1 MTLKHLSHT
10 SLSVLIL
17 AVLLLLGAEPVRAYG
32 GAFPAAQVEASTRK
46 LNLGPHLYYLEDAG
60 GDLTFSQVRELPAE
74 RWTAHAGEV
83 FRAGYSY
90 STFWLVV
97 TLQADSSMPADTP
110 FYFEIDTAYMG
121 LVDFHLVKRDGVTTH
136 HSGLMR
142 PYSQRPTPSEV
153 LLLPLQM
160 EPGEEQTLYLRV
172 ESEGSITVPTMLY
185 DPQTF
190 LFENARRNLLLGS
203 FFSLCLVLAIYNF
216 FLFVSIRDNS
226 YLLYTL
232 NSFAI
237 GWFQASGYGYTLH
250 YFWQDDFPRFS
261 YIEPHLTVWVAF
273 MTALLFSRSF
283 LKLSEL
289 HPRLNKL
296 FLGLIG
302 FCVLMSVLAFY
313 VPHRP
318 LWTIF
323 NTVSPVFILSMLS
336 AAVYSLIKGNRAAR
350 FFLLGWGFFLFTAML
365 ATLYYQ
371 GLIEDNLFTKYGLL
385 FGSAVEGLLLS
396 LALAD
401 RINIIQRERVLAQKQ
416 AVAALEHSHRVK
428 DEFLLTVGHELRTPL
443 NGILGALE
451 LNRRESD
458 ENRREENNN
467 LILAAATRMTE
478 SVSGLLCLSELN
490 ANLVKVQDYV
500 FQPHQKWAV
509 LLESAAQECKDK
521 GLNFELNYLLPSER
535 HYRGDP
541 EKIYNILSQLLK
553 NAVAYTQR
561 GSVIVF
567 ISEEIKTGEDV
578 LLRIVVE
585 DTGQGIAPDKRQ
597 RIFEAFQQAYS
608 GLSRNNE
615 GLGIGLNIC
624 KRLTDLLG
632 GHISL
637 ASNVGKGSRF
647 EVMLPLRCAP
657 SPASMTLRRAESGY
671 TPQVLLVED
680 NIVNQRVLEKILDKL
695 HCKVSVANNGV
706 EALQHVENQRPDM
719 IFMDC
724 QMPVMDGLEAT
735 RRLREKFSQ
744 EELPIVAVTANAL
757 SSDRL
762 RCLNVGMNDYL
773 MKPVKM
779 DDFRVAL
786 QRWLPLRA
794 QEAKQ

>member
-1 MTLKHLSHT
+1 MTPKHLSPLT
-10 SLSVLIL
+10 FSVLL
-17 AVLLLLGAEPVRAYG
+17 FAVLLLLGSKLVHADG
-32 GAFPAAQVEASTRK
+32 GGFQAAQVDASSRK
-46 LNLGPHLYYLEDAG
+46 LNLGPHLYYLEDTG
-60 GDLTFSQVRELPAE
+60 GDLSFSQVQQLPAD
-74 RWTAHAGEV
+74 RWTAHTGDV

-90 STFWLVV
+90 SAFWLVV
-97 TLQADSSMPADTP
+97 TLQADAAIPADTP
-110 FYFEIDTAYMG
+110 FYFEIDTPFMG
-121 LVDFHLVKRDGVTTH
+121 LVDFYLVKRDGITTH
-136 HSGLMR
+136 HAGLMR

-160 EPGEEQTLYLRV
+160 EPGEVQTLYLRI
-172 ESEGSITVPTMLY
+172 ESEGSILVPTMLY

-190 LFENARRNLLLGS
+190 LFEHARRNLLMGC

-216 FLFVSIRDNS
+216 FLFVSIRDSS

-237 GWFQASGYGYTLH
+237 GWFQASGYGYTVH
-250 YFWQDDFPRFS
+250 YVWQDNFPRFS
-261 YIEPHLTVWVAF
+261 YLEPHLTVWIAF
-273 MTALLFSRSF
+273 ITALLFSRSF

-289 HPRLNKL
+289 HPRFNKL
-296 FLGLIG
+296 FIGLIS
-302 FCVLMSVLAFY
+302 FCVLMAILALY

-323 NTVSPVFILSMLS
+323 NAASPVFILSMLS

-350 FFLLGWGFFLFTAML
+350 FFLLGWGFFLFTALL

-371 GLIEDNLFTKYGLL
+371 GLIEDNFFTKYGLL
-385 FGSAVEGLLLS
+385 LGSAVEGLLLS

-401 RINIIQRERVLAQKQ
+401 RINIIQRERVTAQKQ

-458 ENRREENNN
+458 ENKREENNH
-467 LILAAATRMTE
+467 LILASATRMTE
-478 SVSGLLCLSELN
+478 SVSGLLCLSEIN
-490 ANLVKVQDYV
+490 ADLVKVQDYV
-500 FQPHQKWAV
+500 FQPHQKWAN
-509 LLESAAQECKDK
+509 LLESAAQQCEEK
-521 GLNFELNYLLPSER
+521 GLHFELNYLLPTER

-553 NAVAYTQR
+553 NAVTYTKS
-561 GSVIVF
+561 GSVSVLIG
-567 ISEEIKTGEDV
+567 EEIKNGEDA

-597 RIFEAFQQAYS
+597 RIFEAFQQTYS
-608 GLSRNNE
+608 GLSRSNE
-615 GLGIGLNIC
+615 GLGIGLYIC
-624 KRLTDLLG
+624 KRLSDLLG

-647 EVMLPLRCAP
+647 EVTLPLRCAP
-657 SPASMTLRRAESGY
+657 SPTSMAIRRAEAGY

-680 NIVNQRVLEKILDKL
+680 NIVNQRVLEKILSKL
-695 HCKVSVANNGV
+695 QCKVSVANNGL
-706 EALQHVENQRPDM
+706 EALQHVEKQRPDL

-735 RRLREKFSQ
+735 RRLREKFSK

-757 SSDRL
+757 SSDRM

-779 DDFRVAL
+779 DDFRGAL
-786 QRWLPLRA
+786 QRWLPLHIP
-794 QEAKQ
+794 